1 MNEKKNVVEPARLE
15 MEADQEFKQLHKVI
29 SMNQRFKS
37 NIQKYNKVQNH
48 EIDQLV
54 GKNQMKLEKVK
65 MHKKHEALAMR
76 EKIEDYSKSSKIRE
90 QEVEEK
96 KQ

>member
-1 MNEKKNVVEPARLE
+1 
-15 MEADQEFKQLHKVI
+15 
-29 SMNQRFKS
+29 
-37 NIQKYNKVQNH
+37 
-48 EIDQLV
+48 
-54 GKNQMKLEKVK
+54 MKLEKVK

>member
-1 MNEKKNVVEPARLE
+1 
-15 MEADQEFKQLHKVI
+15 
-29 SMNQRFKS
+29 
-37 NIQKYNKVQNH
+37 
-48 EIDQLV
+48 
-54 GKNQMKLEKVK
+54 MKLEKVK

-96 KQ
+96 KQQINMTVQSNAERRRLRSQENK